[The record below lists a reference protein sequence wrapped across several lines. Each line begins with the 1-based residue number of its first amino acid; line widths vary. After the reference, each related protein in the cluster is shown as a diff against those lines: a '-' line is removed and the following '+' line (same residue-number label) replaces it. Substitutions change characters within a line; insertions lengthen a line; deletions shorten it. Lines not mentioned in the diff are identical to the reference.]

1 MRLDIENLPIEN
13 VWLRTSGFGA
23 TATGSGTRHFVEAV
37 RVLHSLGL
45 PLVADGVGGFPA
57 LAAVA
62 FGAVGG
68 ISHGVAQK
76 ESFKAREWKSPPAPG
91 GGGAR
96 QRIYVH
102 ELDRYFNEDQLN
114 AIFDAKGGKSR
125 FGCNDTNCCR
135 HGPEDMVENAHA
147 HFITQRYRQLDDL
160 SSVPEMRRADHF
172 LLRHLDPAVRSAR
185 YAARLRISDEKVA
198 DAIDA
203 VKSRLVR
210 LRDALA
216 DLHAKEE
223 TPTRSRAPGFRGGA
237 RKVSAVLGR

>member
-76 ESFKAREWKSPPAPG
+76 ESFQAREWKSPPAPG
-91 GGGAR
+91 GGGAAE
-96 QRIYVH
+96 IYVH

-216 DLHAKEE
+216 DVHAKEE

>member
-1 MRLDIENLPIEN
+1 MICASTS
-13 VWLRTSGFGA
+13 RTCQSRMSGFERPVLAPPLPARVHGI
-23 TATGSGTRHFVEAV
+23 SWRRFAV
-37 RVLHSLGL
+37 CIAWVCRSF
-45 PLVADGVGGFPA
+45 ADGVGGFPA

-76 ESFKAREWKSPPAPG
+76 ESFKARERKSPPAPG

-114 AIFDAKGGKSR
+114 TIFDAKGGKSR

-147 HFITQRYRQLDDL
+147 HFITQRYRQLDD
-160 SSVPEMRRADHF
+160 
-172 LLRHLDPAVRSAR
+172 
-185 YAARLRISDEKVA
+185 
-198 DAIDA
+198 
-203 VKSRLVR
+203 
-210 LRDALA
+210 
-216 DLHAKEE
+216 
-223 TPTRSRAPGFRGGA
+223 
-237 RKVSAVLGR
+237 